1 MDKKSFERKYSMGLS
16 SNARLLTITARLTSN
31 EYESQ
36 QISNA
41 KMRLATQA
49 QQASD
54 DYIVALNTP
63 QYSFVSYDS
72 TGNSIQTALTPAVL
86 CQYGDSKNQYLL
98 TNSAGKALVS
108 SEDAK
113 NFEKSATLQD
123 FLKCYDL
130 DAEYKTDNL
139 KKYYE
144 ALKGDMDVD
153 GSCKSWN
160 EALAAIKSQ
169 NLDAEDPLSQAI
181 WSNDKHKPYIDAENE
196 EEILDGPQGLY
207 ESALLSY
214 NYLISLV
221 NDGEEVASSDLD
233 IARANLNSIR
243 QIAVDHVSYDSWLE
257 SKVRDA
263 LEGTEDENQAMNN
276 SAKAMGTSFKNISNF
291 ITSNQLTS
299 TEKTPDNVERYFY
312 TSLLE
317 LGKFIPNVTEDAD
330 GNTTITFPTV
340 ENKTETYG
348 KLSFSARY
356 GSSPNELFSLL
367 ITKDTFNAFGLED
380 YLIKISKN
388 NDKVGTISYK
398 ENGDIEERTGLIEQV
413 HNLMDSITKYYTAK
427 EAVRKYDIAQNTSDK
442 FGLTTEKL
450 KDAYDKLNAFRDNLS
465 KYKAELETLGI
476 DAKDAYF
483 YKDATKAQWYT
494 NLWYKMNGASTFKNP
509 DAQAKYSV
517 LDSKLMSSSTWITNA
532 IKQGVINIEVANA
545 TNSGK
550 TMTDANNPLL
560 LNLNGITWTSK
571 IFSSCSDIVQSD
583 NDQAIA
589 KAEAEYKRKTA
600 EITAKD
606 EKYQRKISL
615 LDSEHNAL
623 QQEYESVKTAMSK
636 NIERSFKAFQ
646 G

>member
-1 MDKKSFERKYSMGLS
+1 MGLS

-72 TGNSIQTALTPAVL
+72 TGNPIQTALTPAVL
-86 CQYGDSKNQYLL
+86 SQYGDSKNQYLL

-113 NFEKSATLQD
+113 NFEKSASLQD

-130 DAEYKTDNL
+130 EAEYKTDNL
-139 KKYYE
+139 KTYYE
-144 ALKGDMDVD
+144 DLIKDIDVD

-160 EALAAIKSQ
+160 EALNVIKNN
-169 NLDAEDPLSQAI
+169 NLADNAPLSQAT
-181 WSNDKHKPYIDAENE
+181 WSNDKHKPYIDAEN

-221 NDGEEVASSDLD
+221 NDGEDVSSVDLD
-233 IARANLNSIR
+233 YARECLSSIR
-243 QIAVDHVSYDSWLE
+243 QVAVDHVSYDSWLE
-257 SKVRDA
+257 SKVRD
-263 LEGTEDENQAMNN
+263 LKESTQGSIDDMKN
-276 SAKAMGTSFKNISNF
+276 AKDAMGTSFGEIESF
-291 ITSNQLTS
+291 INDNNLTS
-299 TEKTPDNVERYFY
+299 AEKTPDAIERYFY
-312 TSLLE
+312 ESLLK
-317 LGKFIPNVTEDAD
+317 LSNFIPTDVSDGGIVTLPTINV
-330 GNTTITFPTV
+330 GN
-340 ENKTETYG
+340 NAETYG
-348 KLSFSARY
+348 KLAFSARY
-356 GSSPNELFSLL
+356 GSAPDELFSLL
-367 ITKDTFNAFGLED
+367 ITKDTFNAFG
-380 YLIKISKN
+380 
-388 NDKVGTISYK
+388 
-398 ENGDIEERTGLIEQV
+398 IEEYLRSIDYKGDKEQWKNWV
-413 HNLMDSITKYYTAK
+413 ESVGDFLNHTKEFYSAK
-427 EAVRKYDIAQNTSDK
+427 DQVNKYDALKEEKILGL
-442 FGLTTEKL
+442 FGLGRSELTG
-450 KDAYDKLNAFRDNLS
+450 AYVNLQKFRDNLA
-465 KYKAELETLGI
+465 KYNAELETIGI

-494 NLWYKMNGASTFKNP
+494 NLWYKLNGASTFKNP
-509 DAQAKYSV
+509 DAQNKYSV
-517 LDSKLMSSSTWITNA
+517 LDPKLMTSSTWITNA

-550 TMTDANNPLL
+550 TISDTNNPILF
-560 LNLNGITWTSK
+560 NLNGITWTSK
-571 IFSSCSDIVQSD
+571 IFSSCSDIVQGD

-623 QQEYESVKTAMSK
+623 QQEYESVKNAMSK

>member
-1 MDKKSFERKYSMGLS
+1 MGLS

-72 TGNSIQTALTPAVL
+72 TGNPIQTALTPAVL
-86 CQYGDSKNQYLL
+86 SQYGDSKNQYLL

-113 NFEKSATLQD
+113 NFEKSASLQD
-123 FLKCYDL
+123 FLKCYGL
-130 DAEYKTDNL
+130 EAEYKTDNL
-139 KKYYE
+139 KIYYD
-144 ALKGDMDVD
+144 ALIEDIDVD

-160 EALAAIKSQ
+160 EALNVIKNN
-169 NLDAEDPLSQAI
+169 NLADNAPLSQAT
-181 WSNDKHKPYIDAENE
+181 WSNDKHKPYIDAEN

-221 NDGEEVASSDLD
+221 NDGEDVSSVDLD
-233 IARANLNSIR
+233 YARECLNSIR
-243 QIAVDHVSYDSWLE
+243 QVAVDHVSYDSWLE
-257 SKVRDA
+257 SKVRD
-263 LEGTEDENQAMNN
+263 LKESTQGSIENMKNAAGN
-276 SAKAMGTSFKNISNF
+276 MGTSFTEIMSF
-291 ITSNQLTS
+291 IDDNNLTS
-299 TEKTPDNVERYFY
+299 AEKTPDAIERYFY
-312 TSLLE
+312 ESLLK
-317 LGKFIPNVTEDAD
+317 LSNFIPTDVSDKGIVTLPTINED
-330 GNTTITFPTV
+330 N
-340 ENKTETYG
+340 TETYG
-348 KLSFSARY
+348 KLAFSARY
-356 GSSPNELFSLL
+356 GSSPDELFSLL
-367 ITKDTFNAFGLED
+367 ITKDTFNAFGLEE
-380 YLIKISKN
+380 YLNNIGKEDLALKVRNFLDDIKEFYSAK
-388 NDKVGTISYK
+388 D
-398 ENGDIEERTGLIEQV
+398 QV
-413 HNLMDSITKYYTAK
+413 K
-427 EAVRKYDIAQNTSDK
+427 KYDSLDEEKIQGL
-442 FGLTTEKL
+442 FGLSLVKL
-450 KDAYDKLNAFRDNLS
+450 REAYVNLQSFRDNLA
-465 KYKAELETLGI
+465 KYNAELETIGI

-494 NLWYKMNGASTFKNP
+494 NLWYKLNGASTFKNP
-509 DAQAKYSV
+509 DAQNKYSV
-517 LDSKLMSSSTWITNA
+517 LDPKLMTSSTWITNA

-550 TMTDANNPLL
+550 TISDTNNPILF
-560 LNLNGITWTSK
+560 NLNGITWTSK
-571 IFSSCSDIVQSD
+571 IFSSCSDIVQGD

-623 QQEYESVKTAMSK
+623 QQEYESVKNAMSK